1 MVCNHEVRGSIPLSS
16 TGSPKPGFFVTVLR
30 YVSGTASTRESVA
43 PVAPGSGVRSLS
55 APRSCTNSD
64 LGFTGQNLCSLTI
77 GKSAVSTVPVVVL
90 REQDEQT
97 CRSDD

>member
-1 MVCNHEVRGSIPLSS
+1 
-16 TGSPKPGFFVTVLR
+16 
-30 YVSGTASTRESVA
+30 
-43 PVAPGSGVRSLS
+43 
-55 APRSCTNSD
+55 
-64 LGFTGQNLCSLTI
+64 LTI